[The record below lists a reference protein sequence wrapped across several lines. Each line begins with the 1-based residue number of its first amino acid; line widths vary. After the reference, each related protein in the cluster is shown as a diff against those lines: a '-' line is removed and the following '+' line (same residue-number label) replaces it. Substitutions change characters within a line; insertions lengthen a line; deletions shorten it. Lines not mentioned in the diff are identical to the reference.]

1 MNRDQRDWVHQVYD
15 QHAPDLYRLA
25 RHRLGD
31 PDLAYDMVQEVFLVL
46 VDRAPQV
53 REHPNLMAWLITTL
67 NHKLLHE
74 FDRQEAKGRRESPD
88 TELSWLPDSRDPK
101 AHSLEE
107 ILPRELTQQDRTI
120 LKLVYEE
127 GLTYRE
133 AAGRLNIPP
142 ATCGTWLHRARQKC
156 RKYLTKEV

>member
-1 MNRDQRDWVHQVYD
+1 MNREQQEWVHQVYD
-15 QHAPDLYRLA
+15 RHAPELYRLA

-46 VDRAPQV
+46 MDRASQV
-53 REHPNLMAWLITTL
+53 RAHPNLMGWLITTL

-74 FDRQEAKGRRESPD
+74 FDRQARKRRRELPD
-88 TELSWLPDSRDPK
+88 TALSWLPDVRDPK

-107 ILPRELTQQDRTI
+107 LLPKDLPQRDRTV

-133 AAGRLNIPP
+133 AAERLHIPP
-142 ATCGTWLHRARQKC
+142 ATCGTWLHRAKQRCKS
-156 RKYLTKEV
+156 YLTKEG